1 MYVLWKKLPVKY
13 RNAVH
18 LILHRFN
25 SSNFLLKMFHFR
37 HSNTVRKLKK
47 MTNPVNLRLGESR
60 QFEGWVSTNYQ
71 VITRH
76 FLDATRFYG
85 KEVCQYIFADNV
97 IEHIDRN
104 AGAKLF
110 ESSFNALK
118 PGGILRLATPDLEE
132 VSKRYLSRLNT
143 DLKDFARDMEP
154 HGLDIQAHPDLLRI
168 TFTAFGHD
176 KGFIYDF
183 STLKSQL
190 EKAGFQ
196 YVTKFQPGK
205 SLTPALMDLET
216 RVGKSDLWSQMAIEA
231 TKPI

>member
-1 MYVLWKKLPVKY
+1 MYMIWKRLPVKY
-13 RNAVH
+13 RNAFH

-25 SSNFLLKMFHFR
+25 SSYLLLKMSHFR
-37 HSNTVRKLKK
+37 HNVTVRKLKK

-76 FLDATRFYG
+76 FLDATRLYG
-85 KEVCQYIFADNV
+85 EEVCEYIFADNV
-97 IEHIDRN
+97 IEHIDRS

-110 ESSFNALK
+110 ESSFRALT

-132 VSKRYLSRLNT
+132 ISKRYLTRLSI
-143 DLKDFARDMEP
+143 DLNDFAKDMEP
-154 HGLDIQAHPDLLRI
+154 HGLEVKAHPDLLRV
-168 TFTAFGHD
+168 TFTSFGHE

-183 STLKSQL
+183 PTLKAQL

-196 YVTKFQPGK
+196 SVTKFQPRK

-216 RVGKSDLWSQMAIEA
+216 RVGKSDSWSQMAIEA